1 MKGPGDL
8 SSCERA
14 EPRGSSQAEPRAILS
29 RLGAPGLLAAAIG
42 LAGCQSGDGISRTG
56 TDPVSLDRVIVL
68 NDSICGPTRPDFA
81 GAKARMVAEGLTV
94 EEGGRNFS
102 PTSAVSAAVTRTPEG
117 RTFCAVSAR
126 FPGNV
131 YTLEQAM
138 AERFG
143 APRMTDRITPPA
155 RVYNLGA
162 KGNLILVIRG
172 TPGRTLTAYDLGYAT
187 GI

>member
-1 MKGPGDL
+1 M
-8 SSCERA
+8 
-14 EPRGSSQAEPRAILS
+14 
-29 RLGAPGLLAAAIG
+29 
-42 LAGCQSGDGISRTG
+42 
-56 TDPVSLDRVIVL
+56 
-68 NDSICGPTRPDFA
+68 
-81 GAKARMVAEGLTV
+81 AEGLTV

-102 PTSAVSAAVTRTPEG
+102 PTSAVSAAVTRTPGG

-131 YTLEQAM
+131 ATLERAM

-172 TPGRTLTAYDLGYAT
+172 TPGRTVTAYDLGYAT

>member
-1 MKGPGDL
+1 MARSKN
-8 SSCERA
+8 
-14 EPRGSSQAEPRAILS
+14 
-29 RLGAPGLLAAAIG
+29 LGLMAATLLLAACG
-42 LAGCQSGDGISRTG
+42 TGGDGISRSG
-56 TDPVSLDRVIVL
+56 TDPVSLDRAIVL

-102 PTSAVSAAVTRTPEG
+102 PTESVSAAVTRTPEG

-126 FPGNV
+126 VPGNV

-138 AERFG
+138 IERFG

-172 TPGRTLTAYDLGYAT
+172 TPGRTVTAYDLGYAT